1 MGWVFRVDDDVRIVR
16 GTAVVR
22 GKVITLPVKQDARGR
37 AWYTVLVDGR
47 GLLVEAGQLQKVED
61 GAGS

>member
-22 GKVITLPVKQDARGR
+22 GKVITLPVKPDEKGKAL
-37 AWYTVLVDGR
+37 YTVLYSRVPVSMWG
-47 GLLVEAGQLQKVED
+47 
-61 GAGS
+61 